1 MVSGCTQI
9 TLSRLLLVTK
19 RIQTTMVISFVFV
32 FTTLSNYDQWLVNRQ
47 PTNQKTKTV
56 TIVTITVKTITMPTN
71 QKLSN
76 HRKGSTV
83 SCRPVAAQMP
93 MPDDN
98 NTCSAVSSHH
108 GLTKKRVSQWRLS
121 TRCHK
126 SVTVWFASFSNP
138 DSTAAL
144 ALPQTPQTNS

>member
-1 MVSGCTQI
+1 MIVK
-9 TLSRLLLVTK
+9 TLNVTK
-19 RIQTTMVISFVFV
+19 H
-32 FTTLSNYDQWLVNRQ
+32 
-47 PTNQKTKTV
+47 
-56 TIVTITVKTITMPTN
+56 VKR
-71 QKLSN
+71 KLSPTCFID
-76 HRKGSTV
+76 SILAVYTV
-83 SCRPVAAQMP
+83 EAV
-93 MPDDN
+93 
-98 NTCSAVSSHH
+98 VSSHH